1 MEFSSYVSLP
11 EGSKLKSW
19 IEGKVFIVMSELI
32 GENRLVGQFLGKYC
46 KDTSYQN
53 KSTAGFFVIF
63 CVGKMK
69 LHTDMAFSIADYRYR
84 KKGVFFTW

>member
-1 MEFSSYVSLP
+1 M
-11 EGSKLKSW
+11 KSW

-32 GENRLVGQFLGKYC
+32 GENRLVGQFLGRSC

-69 LHTDMAFSIADYRYR
+69 LHTEKGLRIAGYRYR
-84 KKGVFFTW
+84 KVQGVFFTW